1 MQIYEKRGCLPEW
14 FGVVKAGCPRNQYP
28 EEAGE
33 KLFRRINSAYDLW
46 LF

>member
-1 MQIYEKRGCLPEW
+1 MHYIINLLMQIYEKRGCLPEW

-33 KLFRRINSAYDLW
+33 NFSGE
-46 LF
+46 